1 MTSNRR
7 RTPRGPQAA
16 VRSARAGFTIVE
28 LIVAIII
35 LTIGVLGLAG
45 SAAVVTRQLGTG
57 NQLTIAAAV
66 AQTRFETLAAQDCAN
81 AVGGPVITR
90 GITENWAVTGSGQT
104 RVIRDSLSYI
114 VAKRGARFVIHE
126 SVIQCR

>member
-7 RTPRGPQAA
+7 RTRGRQAA
-16 VRSARAGFTIVE
+16 RTSARDGFTIVE
-28 LIVAIII
+28 LIVAILI

-45 SAAVVTRQLGTG
+45 SAAVVTRQIGSG

-66 AQTRFETLAAQDCAN
+66 AQTRFETLASQDCAN
-81 AVGGPVITR
+81 ATGGPVTTR
-90 GITENWAVTGSGQT
+90 GITENWSVTGSGQT
-104 RVIRDSLSYI
+104 RVIRDSLSYT
-114 VAKRGARFVIHE
+114 VAQRGRRFVIHE

>member
-7 RTPRGPQAA
+7 RTRGPQAA
-16 VRSARAGFTIVE
+16 RSSARDGFTIVE
-28 LIVAIII
+28 LIVAILI

-45 SAAVVTRQLGTG
+45 SAAVVSRQLGTG
-57 NQLTIAAAV
+57 NQLTIAATV

-104 RVIRDSLSYI
+104 RVIRDSLSYT
-114 VAKRGARFVIHE
+114 VAKRGSRFVIHE